1 MTVKFEAMYTPVQI
15 GPVTIKNR
23 FVVPPMGNNFANGDG
38 TLSERSIR
46 YYEERANGGF
56 GLVTVEATVV
66 DQTAKGGP
74 KKPCLYEDGVIESF
88 AKAADAVHAAGGK
101 ISVQLQHAGPE
112 GNARVAGYPIKAA
125 SAIASHVGK
134 DIPQEMTRE
143 EVYDLIERYG
153 DAAVRAKKAGFDCVE
168 VHMAHGYLVSSFIS
182 QRTNK
187 RVDEFGGNFENRMR
201 LSRLIIENIR
211 KKAGSDLAVICR
223 INCSDDVLGGISV
236 QDAAAVAAYLES
248 CGADALHVS
257 RAVHIRDEFMW
268 APTCVHGGFNA
279 DYVTEI
285 KKAVDIPI
293 IMVGRFTEPAYA
305 ELMVKEGRTDLVAF
319 GRQSIADPQ
328 MPNKAQAGDLD
339 AMTPCIGCL
348 QGCVANMFQGK
359 PVECLV
365 NPRVGHE
372 GELTKAEIKKQV
384 MVIGGGVGGLY
395 AAYIARL
402 RGHDVTVYEK
412 SNVLGGNMRLAAF
425 PPGKGD
431 LIGMVRNYIVL
442 CESSG
447 VKIVMNT
454 EVTEEQI
461 KKEAPDA
468 VIIATGSNPLVLPI
482 PGIEDTG
489 VLHGGDVLEGKAQCG
504 EKVLVVGGGMVG
516 CELAAFLGEAEH
528 DVTVIELRD
537 KVAADVI
544 NEHRKYLMKDF
555 TDYQIK
561 TVTGA
566 KVSRF
571 YEDGVSYTLE
581 DGTEGRLA
589 GFDTVVLAMG
599 YRNHNP
605 FGEDV
610 KNLAKEVYVIG
621 DAVRARR
628 ALDATREAYEA
639 AKNI

>member
-1 MTVKFEAMYTPVQI
+1 MRFPNMFTPVTI

-38 TLSERSIR
+38 TLSERSLG
-46 YYEERANGGF
+46 YYAKRAKGGF
-56 GLVTVEATVV
+56 GLVTVEATVI
-66 DQTAKGGP
+66 DKTAKGGP
-74 KKPCLYEDGVIESF
+74 KKPCLYDDSVIESF
-88 AKAADAVHAAGGK
+88 AKVAEAVHAEGAK

-112 GNARVAGYPIKAA
+112 GNAKLAGYPIKAA
-125 SAIASHVGK
+125 SAIASHAGK
-134 DIPQEMTRE
+134 DVPQEITRDE
-143 EVYDLIERYG
+143 IYDLVEQYG
-153 DAAVRAKKAGFDCVE
+153 DAAVRAQKAGFDCVE

-187 RVDEFGGNFENRMR
+187 RIDEFGGNFENRMR
-201 LSRLIIENIR
+201 LPRLIIENIR
-211 KKAGSDLAVICR
+211 KKTGAALGLICR

-248 CGADALHVS
+248 LGVDALHVS

-285 KKAVDIPI
+285 KKAVKIPI
-293 IMVGRFTEPAYA
+293 IMVGRFTEPDYA
-305 ELMVKEGRTDLVAF
+305 ELMVREGRADLIAF
-319 GRQSIADPQ
+319 GRQSIADPE
-328 MPNKAQAGDLD
+328 MPNKALQEELD
-339 AMTPCIGCL
+339 TMTPCIGCL

-359 PVECLV
+359 PIECLV

-372 GELTKAEIKKQV
+372 NELQKSEIRKQV

-412 SNVLGGNMRLAAF
+412 SEILGGNMRLAAF

-442 CESSG
+442 CENSG
-447 VKIVMNT
+447 VKLVMNT
-454 EVTEEQI
+454 EVTEELI
-461 KKEAPDA
+461 KKESPDA

-482 PGIEDTG
+482 PGINDSNI
-489 VLHGGDVLEGKAQCG
+489 LHGGDVLDGKVQCKS
-504 EKVLVVGGGMVG
+504 KVLVVGGGMVG

-528 DVTVIELRD
+528 EVTIIELRD
-537 KVAADVI
+537 EVGADVI
-544 NEHRKYLMKDF
+544 SEHRKYLMKDLEE
-555 TDYQIK
+555 YKVK

-566 KVSRF
+566 KVSEF
-571 YEDGVSYTLE
+571 FEDGVSYTLA
-581 DGTEGRLA
+581 DGTSGRLE
-589 GFDTVVLAMG
+589 GFETVVLAMG
-599 YRNHNP
+599 YRNNNP
-605 FGEDV
+605 FGEDYA
-610 KNLAKEVYVIG
+610 KLAKEVYVIG
-621 DAVRARR
+621 DALRARR
-628 ALDATREAYEA
+628 ALDATKEAYEA